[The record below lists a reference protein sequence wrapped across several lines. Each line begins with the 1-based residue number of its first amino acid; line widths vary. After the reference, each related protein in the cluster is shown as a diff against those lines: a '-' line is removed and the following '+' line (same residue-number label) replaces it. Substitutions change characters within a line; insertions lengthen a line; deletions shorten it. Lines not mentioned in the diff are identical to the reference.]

1 MRRGV
6 KAPPTSEGQILS
18 ETRTIHDPFIGK
30 TVEIRNDLT
39 KRLRGIYASGPTLAN
54 GEPEFGWRKMAE
66 PPPIQVEAAE
76 EIDRLRSAL
85 NKVAVVRHV
94 RMAEGG
100 GTVPSGY
107 SCEICEVE
115 CGGKLAELRHMS
127 NCPLFPLNSQP

>member
-1 MRRGV
+1 M
-6 KAPPTSEGQILS
+6 S

-76 EIDRLRSAL
+76 EIDRLRAAITRTL
-85 NKVAVVRHV
+85 EENLD
-94 RMAEGG
+94 
-100 GTVPSGY
+100 
-107 SCEICEVE
+107 
-115 CGGKLAELRHMS
+115 LADGDDCTLIHLKRAIAP
-127 NCPLFPLNSQP
+127 NN